1 VIVTGGLEAGIAL
14 HVVNNGLFFGLTLA
28 FGDIDEALAPV
39 AGTWWLLPGTLVQ
52 SLGYLALV
60 AWVARRRRVE
70 TVTTEVVL
78 EPKRPRV

>member
-1 VIVTGGLEAGIAL
+1 MHLL
-14 HVVNNGLFFGLTLA
+14 NNWVFFGLSLA
-28 FGDIDEALAPV
+28 FGDIEEALAPV

-60 AWVARRRRVE
+60 AWVARRRQVE
-70 TVTTEVVL
+70 TSTTKVVL